1 MASALIVP
9 GVQVTTEF
17 EPAPVLPGA
26 TGILGLVGVA
36 DGGPLLPTPVGSFG
50 EFTAIFG
57 AASRYTMPE
66 ARTAFANGVM
76 EIVVAR
82 IEPGRGQKATTT
94 LLDDDGEQ
102 VAILEARAEGA
113 WGSQLAV
120 RRSEEHTSELQSHSD
135 LV

>member
-26 TGILGLVGVA
+26 TGILGFVGVA

-66 ARTAFANGVM
+66 ARTAFADGVM

-82 IEPGRGQKATTT
+82 IEPGRCSTTT
-94 LLDDDGEQ
+94 
-102 VAILEARAEGA
+102 ANRSRSWRHAPRARGDRNSPCA
-113 WGSQLAV
+113 SPRP
-120 RRSEEHTSELQSHSD
+120 RRWAAPA
-135 LV
+135 